1 MPTHIGGM
9 PASSRPSSMLAYPL
23 SSRVG
28 LSPRAADQR
37 LRVVVR
43 VRPPV
48 TVAEASVEER
58 STVAVDEQ
66 AAQVSIATTDESGAP
81 TSLRCTADAVCGP
94 STNQSVVYSHV
105 RPSVLAAMQGGRGC
119 IMCYG
124 PSGGGK
130 SYTLLRTNI
139 GEWGLAPRAVSEVCA
154 AFEPG
159 GSPSAPCVEMA
170 CWLIHEELAIDVLL
184 ETSGVEPPT
193 TAHALGPVADS
204 DAATAT
210 LPPPSSA
217 LGHAAL
223 SRPNVGAVR
232 EGGTPVSLIDG
243 ASWVGARS
251 AREGLL
257 VLQRCHKGRQAAM
270 GRLSATPSTVH
281 TIVLVRTPPLAR
293 AATPPPSAGPA
304 SPERKSPPP
313 LDTDTDFA
321 DSEGAAEG
329 ASSAGGLLCLVELA
343 AVTGGESEALSVRA
357 LPPDASLDTLQ
368 RVLSALGAASSASAA
383 SEPSAAVNVNVDAP
397 FFESTLTTL
406 LHDARV
412 LQRGADVSFVACI
425 GPGKAAAA
433 LGARTLRVAIAAS
446 HARLAPP
453 EPSTPRGLASLVSQ
467 LRRQLAHATA
477 AMATSAAFQ
486 AADRERLE
494 RENASLSAQLRAQLE
509 SEAGWR
515 HELEEANARAEQAE
529 AALDAARASGL
540 GGGAETVQAE
550 FAREARV
557 LGLLCRQDGRR
568 EQALRLQQRARKL
581 HERALGKSHHE
592 VARDLA
598 NIGNCLCDLHRLDAA
613 AAAYRDAYSID
624 LAKYGADHVHT
635 ATDLASIGLVLA
647 SQRKWREALPHLES
661 SQQTLSSQL
670 EPTHPN
676 LVAVEKFLA
685 ETRERL
691 AAEPQHG

>member
-1 MPTHIGGM
+1 
-9 PASSRPSSMLAYPL
+9 
-23 SSRVG
+23 
-28 LSPRAADQR
+28 
-37 LRVVVR
+37 VV
-43 VRPPV
+43 
-48 TVAEASVEER
+48 
-58 STVAVDEQ
+58 
-66 AAQVSIATTDESGAP
+66 
-81 TSLRCTADAVCGP
+81 
-94 STNQSVVYSHV
+94 
-105 RPSVLAAMQGGRGC
+105 
-119 IMCYG
+119 
-124 PSGGGK
+124 
-130 SYTLLRTNI
+130 
-139 GEWGLAPRAVSEVCA
+139 
-154 AFEPG
+154 
-159 GSPSAPCVEMA
+159 
-170 CWLIHEELAIDVLL
+170 
-184 ETSGVEPPT
+184 
-193 TAHALGPVADS
+193 DS

-223 SRPNVGAVR
+223 LRPNDGAAR

-357 LPPDASLDTLQ
+357 VPPDASLDTLQ

-383 SEPSAAVNVNVDAP
+383 TEPNAAVNVNVDAP

-453 EPSTPRGLASLVSQ
+453 EPSTPRGLATLVSQ

-494 RENASLSAQLRAQLE
+494 RENASLSAQLRAQLG

>member
-1 MPTHIGGM
+1 
-9 PASSRPSSMLAYPL
+9 MLAYPL

-48 TVAEASVEER
+48 TVAEASAEER
-58 STVAVDEQ
+58 STVMVDEQ
-66 AAQVSIATTDESGAP
+66 AVQVSMATTDESGAP

-94 STNQSVVYSHV
+94 STNQSIVYSHV

-130 SYTLLRTNI
+130 SYTTLRTNI
-139 GEWGLAPRAVSEVCA
+139 GEWGLAPRAVSEICA

-159 GSPSAPCVEMA
+159 GCLSAPCVEMA
-170 CWLIHEELAIDVLL
+170 CWLIHEELAMDLLL

-193 TAHALGPVADS
+193 TAHALVPVADS

-223 SRPNVGAVR
+223 LRPNVGAAR

-304 SPERKSPPP
+304 SPERKSPSP
-313 LDTDTDFA
+313 LDADTDFA
-321 DSEGAAEG
+321 DAEGAAEG
-329 ASSAGGLLCLVELA
+329 VSSAGGLLCLVELA
-343 AVTGGESEALSVRA
+343 AVTGGESEALNVRA
-357 LPPDASLDTLQ
+357 VPPDASLDTLQ
-368 RVLSALGAASSASAA
+368 RVLSALGAASSVSAA
-383 SEPSAAVNVNVDAP
+383 SEASPGGCDAP

-433 LGARTLRVAIAAS
+433 LVARTLRTAIAAS
-446 HARLAPP
+446 RARLAPP
-453 EPSTPRGLASLVSQ
+453 EPATPRGLTTLVSQ

-494 RENASLSAQLRAQLE
+494 RENASLSAQLRAQLA